1 MAKLTK
7 EQLKLGKAAE
17 EMLRKPTLTDQ
28 ERWFVLENWRPRA
41 EEVTRDKAFFTPM
54 GTSMSVAH
62 DMAYVGTLV
71 DLGAGIGHLS
81 YFVWREM
88 EAYGLRGELI
98 CIEKNPRF
106 VEVGKKTVPGARWIC
121 GDIFNYRSYIGIEV
135 DFCFSNPP
143 FGNGKTNGWLMKGD
157 MIAQTME
164 ICLRISNGGVFV
176 VPPDWAPYRI
186 TGVNQA
192 EKQPIHR
199 QVAGL
204 MEKYSFEYRSSN
216 FTTDDKFD
224 DTSISTEIVHIE
236 CEPAG
241 IGRLF

>member
-1 MAKLTK
+1 M
-7 EQLKLGKAAE
+7 LK
-17 EMLRKPTLTDQ
+17 KPTLTDQ
-28 ERWFVLENWRPRA
+28 EKWFVLENWRPRA

-54 GTSMSVAH
+54 GTAMSVAH

-71 DLGAGIGHLS
+71 DLGAGIGRLS

-88 EAYGLRGELI
+88 ESCGLRGELI

-121 GDIFNYRSYIGIEV
+121 GDIFDYQSYLELEV
-135 DFCFSNPP
+135 DYCFSNPP

-164 ICLRISNGGVFV
+164 VILRISHGGVLV
-176 VPPDWAPYRI
+176 VPLEWAPYKV
-186 TGVNQA
+186 TGVNHA
-192 EKQPIHR
+192 EKQRTHP
-199 QVAGL
+199 QVSRL
-204 MEKYSFEYRSSN
+204 MEKYTFTYSPSN
-216 FTTDDKFD
+216 FTTDDEFD
-224 DTSISTEIVHIE
+224 DTNTQTEIVSIE